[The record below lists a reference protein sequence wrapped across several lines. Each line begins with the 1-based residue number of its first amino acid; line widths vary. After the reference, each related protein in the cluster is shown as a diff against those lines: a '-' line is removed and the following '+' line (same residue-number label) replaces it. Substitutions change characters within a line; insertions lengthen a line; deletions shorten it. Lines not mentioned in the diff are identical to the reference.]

1 MNILRPTTGRAEVL
15 GADSRRL
22 GLAEFALIGY
32 VSENQEMTTSRSSPI
47 DVPGEVTAIECGNDL
62 LVLVS
67 PPVAPAVDTLENRC
81 GKNVVA
87 SRRADARRSLCA
99 MSGEG
104 TAPLSPHPYGPFGE
118 DELYILAANKTLY
131 ERLVDLLN
139 WSISSITGISNP
151 VLSFPQPLVDKVV
164 QGGSHTLDNLRG
176 VTKEENL

>member
-139 WSISSITGISNP
+139 
-151 VLSFPQPLVDKVV
+151 
-164 QGGSHTLDNLRG
+164 
-176 VTKEENL
+176 